1 MNIAESLQN
10 LNISEECYNDLL
22 SLIDEK
28 LVDVVNRA
36 IKNGKLPPFKKGTKL
51 APYTVK
57 NKKRVPDRIADGDHT
72 AELFIKAEEIPSS
85 DSKVSDKQLNRKLSN
100 TPRKAYRPLEAK
112 INREK
117 FYDKGDEDLNGDKQ
131 TIEVAVEK
139 SKERSKRK

>member
-1 MNIAESLQN
+1 MNIIESLQN
-10 LNISEECYNDLL
+10 LNISEECYSDLL

-36 IKNGKLPPFKKGTKL
+36 IKNGKLPPFKKETKL
-51 APYTVK
+51 TTYHIK
-57 NKKRVPDRIADGDHT
+57 NKGKKNDRIAPGDHT
-72 AELFIKAEEIPSS
+72 AELFVKAEEIPSS
-85 DSKVSDKQLNRKLSN
+85 DDKISDKQLNKKLNN
-100 TPRKAYRPLEAK
+100 TPMKAYRPLEAK

-139 SKERSKRK
+139 SKERNKRK

>member
-1 MNIAESLQN
+1 MNIAEFLQN

-22 SLIDEK
+22 SLINEK

-36 IKNGKLPPFKKGTKL
+36 IKNGKLPPFKKETKL
-51 APYTVK
+51 TTYHIKNK
-57 NKKRVPDRIADGDHT
+57 NKKNDRIAPGDHT

-85 DSKVSDKQLNRKLSN
+85 NNKVSDKQLNRKLSN

-117 FYDKGDEDLNGDKQ
+117 FYDKGDEDLNGDKK

-139 SKERSKRK
+139 SRRRSKKK